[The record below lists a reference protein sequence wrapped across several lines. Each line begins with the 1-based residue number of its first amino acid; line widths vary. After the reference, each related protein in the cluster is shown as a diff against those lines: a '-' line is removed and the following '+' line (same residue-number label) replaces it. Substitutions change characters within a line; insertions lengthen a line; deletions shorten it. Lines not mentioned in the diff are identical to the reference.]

1 MRSSFGY
8 PNGAT
13 CGYEDQIFP
22 LDIAYANIIFHKI
35 QIWVADIASHS
46 WPSCT
51 GDVWIRSKGAC
62 ADVDYISHLS
72 CTRPVDN
79 YQVRR
84 AGNANLTGCETA
96 LLRATAFRQAR
107 SWEGQLVIDTVIFG
121 LTAYRAYTD
130 HNVMKLVDG
139 SLIKRMMKD
148 VRRCVFPVLYLK
160 DQLATENYNSNYRL
174 SPQLSVALIARLGL
188 NLKRA
193 GAPPPTCTEDPDS
206 TKLDVIRFKDPRP
219 PQPLEEATFDD
230 EDFEL
235 VAERENARIREY
247 LPDSAAELVN
257 QTNREGDRAQIHAL
271 DFWWDM
277 ALAAPRF
284 ASSMA

>member
-1 MRSSFGY
+1 MG
-8 PNGAT
+8 
-13 CGYEDQIFP
+13 Q
-22 LDIAYANIIFHKI
+22 HI
-35 QIWVADIASHS
+35 QIWVADIARCSMMERVLEGLMFLQES
-46 WPSCT
+46 L
-51 GDVWIRSKGAC
+51 
-62 ADVDYISHLS
+62 VDTTLGLRVPAMYGFDLRVLVPMSIILAISVALGLFGEPGML
-72 CTRPVDN
+72 TAP
-79 YQVRR
+79 
-84 AGNANLTGCETA
+84 ALNLTGCETA

-107 SWEGQLVIDTVIFG
+107 SWEGQLVFDTVIFG

-206 TKLDVIRFKDPRP
+206 TTLDVIRFKDPRP

>member
-1 MRSSFGY
+1 MGQHVATLGLRVPAMYGFDLRVLVPMSIILAISVALGLWTIIKFGE
-8 PNGAT
+8 PGMLTA
-13 CGYEDQIFP
+13 P
-22 LDIAYANIIFHKI
+22 AL
-35 QIWVADIASHS
+35 
-46 WPSCT
+46 
-51 GDVWIRSKGAC
+51 
-62 ADVDYISHLS
+62 
-72 CTRPVDN
+72 
-79 YQVRR
+79 
-84 AGNANLTGCETA
+84 NLTGCETA
-96 LLRATAFRQAR
+96 LLRATTGKVMGRTVHISEFLYQCLK
-107 SWEGQLVIDTVIFG
+107 LVFDTVIFG

-148 VRRCVFPVLYLK
+148 VRRYCHRSNSGMVDYLV
-160 DQLATENYNSNYRL
+160 RL
-174 SPQLSVALIARLGL
+174 SASSPTLFLHLLVSAVGCV
-188 NLKRA
+188 
-193 GAPPPTCTEDPDS
+193 PPPTCTEDPDS